1 MGETSRDRFNQ
12 VYSRFSKQ
20 YEAADFRI
28 AAVNDKGTFRVL
40 RASIRFTRNGG
51 SEPEGNDPTMLDY
64 GSLLLIRGSRDPQEA
79 LNIVCNSISGPTPV
93 TFEGRRVIVDR
104 FPAEYPIDGDNVE
117 YPTPIGPARRTQW
130 PSRQFLFYLEASS
143 NDTRPPEQPYRP
155 IVNSRL
161 PPIVDPAQRIDEWVG
176 YDVRRFSQHWRNS
189 LLVILPDFRARIKA
203 VTIAENDVH
212 VEVEEMLAKRSDLVF
227 KAALGDGSKSVPLQD
242 SDIKLES
249 GQPWFGVNVPASEVF
264 FWVLHRGSEEVLDW
278 LDFSVGY
285 PTPPRQ
291 IRFASAG
298 LQLTQMID
306 QGESQTVEW
315 KVKLGDDN
323 DSKGEFFESVVAFAN
338 TNEGLILVGIDKKG
352 NIVGVEDPKKA
363 RQAIE
368 GLIESRCDPPVPGI
382 QFDEVKY
389 EDKVVLIVTVPKGSD
404 PPYLLR
410 RQGGLSSKS
419 ELYVR
424 RYDKDRP
431 MRRTELMEILK
442 SRTKET

>member
-1 MGETSRDRFNQ
+1 MAETSRDRFNQ
-12 VYSRFSKQ
+12 VYGRFLKQ
-20 YEAADFRI
+20 YEVADFRV
-28 AAVNDKGTFRVL
+28 AAVNESGTFRVL
-40 RASIRFTRNGG
+40 RASIRFSRNGG
-51 SEPEGNDPTMLDY
+51 SESDQNDPKVLDY
-64 GSLLLIRGSRDPQEA
+64 GSLLLVRGKTSPSEA
-79 LNIVCNSISGPTPV
+79 LNMINNATSGPTPLE
-93 TFEGRRVIVDR
+93 FEGHRVIFDR
-104 FPAEYPIDGDNVE
+104 FPAEYPVNGRDVD

-130 PSRQFLFYLEASS
+130 PSREFLFYFEPTS
-143 NDTRPPEQPYRP
+143 DGVRPPEQPTRP

-176 YDVRRFSQHWRNS
+176 FEVRRFSQQWRNS
-189 LLVILPDFRARIKA
+189 LLVILPDFRARVKS

-212 VEVEEMLAKRSDLVF
+212 VDVEEMLANRSDLVF
-227 KAALGDGSKSVPLQD
+227 KAALGDGGRSVPLQD
-242 SDIKLES
+242 SEIKLDL
-249 GQPWFGVNVPASEVF
+249 GQPWFGVNIPASEVF
-264 FWVLHRGSEEVLDW
+264 FWILHRTSEEVLDW

-285 PTPPRQ
+285 PTPPPQ

-323 DSKGEFFESVVAFAN
+323 DSKGEFFESIVAFAN
-338 TNEGLILVGIDKKG
+338 TNEGLVLVGVDKKG
-352 NIVGVEDPKKA
+352 NIVGVEDPKKV

-368 GLIESRCDPPVPGI
+368 DLIESRCDPPVPGI
-382 QFDEVKY
+382 SFDEVTY
-389 EDKVVLIVTVPKGSD
+389 EDKVVLMVTVPEGPD

-419 ELYVR
+419 ELYIR

-431 MRRTELMEILK
+431 MRRSDLMEILK
-442 SRTKET
+442 SRMK